1 MLHFKNVSRMTYVAT
16 CVPMQSIIHI
26 SCSFNFE
33 AIEKLAN
40 FYRKQIL
47 LIANQFKHLLG

>member
-1 MLHFKNVSRMTYVAT
+1 MLHFKNVLRMTYVAT

-33 AIEKLAN
+33 ATEKLAN
-40 FYRKQIL
+40 FYRKQIV
-47 LIANQFKHLLG
+47 LIANQFEHSLA

>member
-1 MLHFKNVSRMTYVAT
+1 MLHFKNVLRMTYIAT

-33 AIEKLAN
+33 ATEKLAN

-47 LIANQFKHLLG
+47 FIANQFEHSLV